1 VNVTRHLVAVGEHE
15 IHYAQAGEGDPV
27 LLLHQTPRSWDEYR
41 DVLPLLGRRRR
52 AIAIDMVGFGS
63 SSRLPRRGYSIE
75 LWATLAFDVADALG
89 LGRFT
94 VVGHH
99 TGGYVAIEMAAS
111 HPERLTAAVLSC
123 TGLRTAEE
131 RLVEA
136 TERARVDDYEH
147 SLDGSHLLELWR
159 GRAAFYPPDLELLER
174 FMVDC
179 LKAGSLAAE
188 GHRVVARYASEERV
202 TAIACPALIVCGSE
216 DFAAY
221 PTLPWLR
228 ESIPHAGVAV
238 IEGGMVPL
246 PDGWPDEFAAAV
258 ERFLD
263 DLPGGG

>member
-1 VNVTRHLVAVGEHE
+1 MSDISRRFVPVGEHVLHVAE
-15 IHYAQAGEGDPV
+15 AGSGEPV

-52 AIAIDMVGFGS
+52 AVAVDMLGFGD
-63 SSRLPRRGYSIE
+63 SSRLAGGAYTIE
-75 LWATLAFDVADALG
+75 LWARLAFDLAEALE
-89 LGRFT
+89 LGRFA

-111 HPERLTAAVLSC
+111 HPERLRAAVLSC
-123 TGLRTAEE
+123 TGLRTEAE

-136 TERARVDDYEH
+136 NGRAMVDDYEH
-147 SLDGSHLLELWR
+147 VLDGAHLLELWR
-159 GRAAFYPPDLELLER
+159 GRAAFYPQDVALLER
-174 FMVDC
+174 FIVDA
-179 LKAGSLAAE
+179 LRAGGLAAE
-188 GHRVVARYASEERV
+188 GHRVVARYPSEERV
-202 TAIACPALIVCGSE
+202 REIRCPTLIVCGTE

-228 ESIPHAGVAV
+228 QSIPHAATAV

-246 PDGWPDEFAAAV
+246 PDQLPGEFADAV

-263 DLPGGG
+263 GL